1 MKRKENNMEEKE
13 KVTVKGVPETMLQTL
28 YARAKESQKKEHY
41 IYDPKAVEIVS
52 QLEYDFSKA
61 DKDGTM
67 SSGVIARTIVLDK
80 MVGEFL
86 NKFPDAIVVNI
97 ACGMDTRCYRM
108 QGKFSRWYNIDLP
121 ETSNI
126 RKRFLEENGPVYQ
139 RAQSARD
146 ASYIS
151 EIEYKGEPVLV
162 IIEGLTM
169 YLSETEVKQ
178 IFDII
183 NKKFHKATVFVETMS
198 PFVVRHVTEKSIEG
212 SQAKFTWG
220 VKNGSEFQ
228 KLIPQFTNKKDVSL
242 VEGMKVFSPVYKVIG
257 KIPFIRNI
265 SNKILVMEKI

>member
-1 MKRKENNMEEKE
+1 MKRKENTMEEKE

-121 ETSNI
+121 ETINI

-139 RAQSARD
+139 IAKSAMD
-146 ASYIS
+146 ASYTS
-151 EIEYKGEPVLV
+151 EIEYKEEPVLV

-212 SQAKFTWG
+212 SQAKFNWG
-220 VKNGSEFQ
+220 VKNGSELQ
-228 KLIPQFTNKKDVSL
+228 KLIPQFINKKEVSL
-242 VEGMKVFSPVYKVIG
+242 VEGMKVFIPVYKAIG

>member
-1 MKRKENNMEEKE
+1 MKRKENIMEEKE

-121 ETSNI
+121 ETINI

-139 RAQSARD
+139 IAKSAMD
-146 ASYIS
+146 ASYTS

-228 KLIPQFTNKKDVSL
+228 KLIPQFANKKDVSL
-242 VEGMKVFSPVYKVIG
+242 VEGMKVFIPVYKAIG

>member
-1 MKRKENNMEEKE
+1 MKRKENTMEEKE

-121 ETSNI
+121 ETINI

-139 RAQSARD
+139 IAKSAMD
-146 ASYIS
+146 ASYTS

-198 PFVVRHVTEKSIEG
+198 PFVVRYVTEKSIEG
-212 SQAKFTWG
+212 SQAKFNWG
-220 VKNGSEFQ
+220 VKNGSELQ
-228 KLIPQFTNKKDVSL
+228 KLIPQFINKKEVSL
-242 VEGMKVFSPVYKVIG
+242 VEGMKVFIPVYKVIG

>member
-1 MKRKENNMEEKE
+1 MEKKE

-41 IYDPKAVEIVS
+41 IYDSKAIEIVS

-80 MVGEFL
+80 MVSEFL
-86 NKFPDAIVVNI
+86 GKFPNTIVVNI

-121 ETSNI
+121 ETINI
-126 RKRFLEENGPVYQ
+126 RKRFLEESGPIYQ
-139 RAQSARD
+139 IGKSAMD
-146 ASYIS
+146 ASYTS

-183 NKKFHKATVFVETMS
+183 YKKFQKVTVFVETMS
-198 PFVVRHVTEKSIEG
+198 PFVVHHVTEKSIEK

-220 VKNGSEFQ
+220 VKNGSELQ
-228 KLIPQFTNKKDVSL
+228 KLIPQFINKKEVSL
-242 VEGMKVFSPVYKVIG
+242 VEGMKVFAPSYKVLG

-265 SNKILVMEKI
+265 SNKIIVMEKKMKC